1 MNSTVIGRGNV
12 GGPVSEEY
20 GLSPRSPAGSS
31 GSTFDLHP
39 DFHPDPDT
47 HHQANFTPAMLR
59 Q

>member
-12 GGPVSEEY
+12 GGPISEEY

-47 HHQANFTPAMLR
+47 QAS
-59 Q
+59 